1 MKAFIASMVSLGI
14 LLFTLIEAASYIS
27 LNMEL
32 IQDVQPAFKGDYK
45 NATENLAETL
55 ADYTKDY
62 ASSIIITAIIGPI
75 VGALLGLLG
84 LKRR

>member
-32 IQDVQPAFKGDYK
+32 IQDVQPASTSIFTKTLTLG
-45 NATENLAETL
+45 NL
-55 ADYTKDY
+55 
-62 ASSIIITAIIGPI
+62 
-75 VGALLGLLG
+75 LLRKSTTFSTQL
-84 LKRR
+84 